1 MRRGIATV
9 FVVGLVGLGAAACGS
24 GDDAGGSAASSGSG
38 EVKAEDKS
46 VVTSSACDEAIA
58 DSEARLQDLAAALEK
73 LGEGG
78 SEGEAAAP
86 AEKTVD
92 DTLQWWGYQLDLLAN
107 QDIDSDVKTAIAD
120 AAKTI
125 SKLSKTPLEQSMPT
139 LEGIPTSLKNVCV

>member
-24 GDDAGGSAASSGSG
+24 DGDAASAGSGSGSG
-38 EVKAEDKS
+38 EVKAEDKA
-46 VVTSSACDEAIA
+46 VVTASACDEAIA
-58 DSEARLQDLAAALEK
+58 DSEARLQDLAAALDK
-73 LGEGG
+73 LGDGG

-92 DTLQWWGYQLDLLAN
+92 DTMQWWGYQLDLLSK
-107 QDIDSDVKTAIAD
+107 QDINADVKTAITD

-125 SKLSKTPLEQSMPT
+125 SSLSKRPLAESMPT